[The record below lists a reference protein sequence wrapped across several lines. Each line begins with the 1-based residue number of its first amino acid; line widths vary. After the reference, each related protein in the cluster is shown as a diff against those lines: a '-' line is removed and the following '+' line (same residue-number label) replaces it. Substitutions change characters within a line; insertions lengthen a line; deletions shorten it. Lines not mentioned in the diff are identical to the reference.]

1 MSQNDSE
8 TTVVQTEAEEAEV
21 TTKSV
26 SPLWRFVPV
35 LAFLFLFLA
44 MNASGVSA
52 AGFQEDPGTTVGGF
66 EDLDFTGIMNAFWG
80 SANIVFGMTGLVAL
94 IALPYGINFAF
105 QFLTSIF
112 NRFTSAMRF

>member
-1 MSQNDSE
+1 MSQENKEE
-8 TTVVQTEAEEAEV
+8 TTVSEPKATVL
-21 TTKSV
+21 
-26 SPLWRFVPV
+26 PLWLRLLPV
-35 LAFLFLFLA
+35 LAFLFLFVA
-44 MNASGVSA
+44 MNASGAAA
-52 AGFQEDPGTTVGGF
+52 AGFQTDPPAGGF

>member
-1 MSQNDSE
+1 
-8 TTVVQTEAEEAEV
+8 VL
-21 TTKSV
+21 
-26 SPLWRFVPV
+26 PLWLRLLPV
-35 LAFLFLFLA
+35 LAFLFLFVA
-44 MNASGVSA
+44 MNASGAAA
-52 AGFQEDPGTTVGGF
+52 AGFQETPGSGLA
-66 EDLDFTGIMNAFWG
+66 DLDFAGIMDAFWD